1 MMLIYILTIRIPS
14 CFWRRCWHTDD
25 PNSFSQTSFLQLQI
39 KRPVPTMGLS
49 ELVVSRVSHF
59 PLPTCKAFGP
69 QVINDSHIYIHI
81 HILCMLHRHYIYIT
95 YTYVLY
101 CYICYIYIYRSP
113 MISSEI
119 SPSGPEASKATRAW
133 WSSQPPIARTSWIRR
148 WCDRAASIDRF
159 RQEID
164 LGQDD
169 LLNLEIALL
178 GGPSPS
184 YFLGVEHS
192 KTCPTRFFCM
202 IWKRVNRND
211 VHGNWRITLGIVQG
225 DERVTPKPK
234 FRTLENLWDDLL
246 VS

>member
-1 MMLIYILTIRIPS
+1 MFYI
-14 CFWRRCWHTDD
+14 
-25 PNSFSQTSFLQLQI
+25 
-39 KRPVPTMGLS
+39 V
-49 ELVVSRVSHF
+49 
-59 PLPTCKAFGP
+59 
-69 QVINDSHIYIHI
+69 
-81 HILCMLHRHYIYIT
+81 
-95 YTYVLY
+95 TYVE
-101 CYICYIYIYRSP
+101 YIYRSP

-159 RQEID
+159 RQETD

-184 YFLGVEHS
+184 FLVVEHS
-192 KTCPTRFFCM
+192 KTCPTRFFLHEQWNLLAIC
-202 IWKRVNRND
+202 KRVNRKD

-225 DERVTPKPK
+225 DERVTPNPK
-234 FRTLENLWDDLL
+234 FRTLENLWDDFL

>member
-1 MMLIYILTIRIPS
+1 MFYI
-14 CFWRRCWHTDD
+14 
-25 PNSFSQTSFLQLQI
+25 
-39 KRPVPTMGLS
+39 V
-49 ELVVSRVSHF
+49 
-59 PLPTCKAFGP
+59 
-69 QVINDSHIYIHI
+69 
-81 HILCMLHRHYIYIT
+81 
-95 YTYVLY
+95 TYVE
-101 CYICYIYIYRSP
+101 YIYRSP

-159 RQEID
+159 RQETD

-184 YFLGVEHS
+184 FLVVEHS

-202 IWKRVNRND
+202 SN
-211 VHGNWRITLGIVQG
+211 GICWPSAKG
-225 DERVTPKPK
+225 STGKMFMETG
-234 FRTLENLWDDLL
+234 ESLW
-246 VS
+246 V